1 MNRIPI
7 YKVKSSFEY
16 NFLLKLLKSFNYNIN
31 DFDGDFLNKNIV
43 VLNLGDNFGVVSNL
57 SNEESDNY
65 GRYLCENI
73 LIFLDTAA
81 KLKNK
86 NFDFNFL
93 DLYKII
99 CRNKNEANSIIE
111 LLRKK
116 SIEYEDYGIENGKYY
131 IVVLNNLKNISLNY
145 DTIYEYYHKIF
156 GINLDINNLNIDK
169 NTENLNKNTEN
180 LEDYLLLLI

>member
-7 YKVKSSFEY
+7 YKVNSSFEY
-16 NFLLKLLKSFNYNIN
+16 KFLLKLLKSFNYNIN
-31 DFDGDFLNKNIV
+31 DCDDDFLNKNII
-43 VLNLGDNFGVVSNL
+43 VLNLGNNFGVVSNL
-57 SNEESDNY
+57 SKAESDNY
-65 GRYLCENI
+65 DRYLCENI
-73 LIFLDTAA
+73 LIFLDKAA

-99 CRNKNEANSIIE
+99 CGNSYEGNLIIDF
-111 LLRKK
+111 LKKK
-116 SIEYEDYGIENGKYY
+116 SIEYKDYGMENNKFC
-131 IVVLNNLKNISLNY
+131 IILNYAKDISLSF

-156 GINLDINNLNIDK
+156 GINLDIK
-169 NTENLNKNTEN
+169 NTENLDKNTEN